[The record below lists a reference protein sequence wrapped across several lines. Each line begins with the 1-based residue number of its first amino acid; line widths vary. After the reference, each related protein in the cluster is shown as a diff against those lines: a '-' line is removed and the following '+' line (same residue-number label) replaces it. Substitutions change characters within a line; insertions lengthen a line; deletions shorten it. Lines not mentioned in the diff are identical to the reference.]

1 MNSLIYTNTHIIP
14 TPHLPQKS
22 SSLLPLDGATYSTHC
37 KLSGI
42 LGGRKMIVLM
52 KLCIVYL
59 QFPVIPLL
67 KGVQCSPTDITLI
80 KCQQRATHCAR
91 HRGGGRDESTSSTTC
106 LSLHPQL
113 HSDVSSL
120 NAQPSTPG
128 CCCFHIQ
135 LKHIVLPGMF
145 SVFPRGTS
153 ESPPL
158 SSFCTVRL
166 VLTHRSC
173 PMPSWL
179 TYITT
184 NTCHHPDADLLWC
197 RILSAFTLWWCLAP
211 V

>member
-1 MNSLIYTNTHIIP
+1 
-14 TPHLPQKS
+14 
-22 SSLLPLDGATYSTHC
+22 
-37 KLSGI
+37 
-42 LGGRKMIVLM
+42 MIVLM

-59 QFPVIPLL
+59 QFPVTPLL

-80 KCQQRATHCAR
+80 KCQQHAMHCAR
-91 HRGGGRDESTSSTTC
+91 HRGGGRDESTSSTT
-106 LSLHPQL
+106 SLPTPPTPQRRL
-113 HSDVSSL
+113 L
-120 NAQPSTPG
+120 TKRPALQPG

-135 LKHIVLPGMF
+135 LKHIVLPGML

-184 NTCHHPDADLLWC
+184 NTCHHPDSDLL
-197 RILSAFTLWWCLAP
+197 
-211 V
+211 